1 MAGHAY
7 AQRRRGIARA
17 RRRRQVQ
24 PTRAHGLRLAARGR
38 WPHGPL
44 RPVLTRNTHTHTARP
59 LSLPLLPPGKYTL
72 PLAIILTAV
81 TTATVVLAGGAA
93 AVKARQVAA
102 GAPAPAAASPRAGG
116 GRAAVTSSPP
126 YRMLVIGDW
135 GRRGV
140 LNQTAVAR
148 AMASRAAAAAEAGSP
163 VAVIISTGDNFY
175 PW

>member
-1 MAGHAY
+1 MHSAGAELRGHGGGGKSNPRAHTARGARRAGAGHTAPSVPY
-7 AQRRRGIARA
+7 SHA
-17 RRRRQVQ
+17 
-24 PTRAHGLRLAARGR
+24 
-38 WPHGPL
+38 
-44 RPVLTRNTHTHTARP
+44 TRNTHTHTARP